1 MASTK
6 DLLIMMNQADSEG
19 RGPVDRCKR
28 CNKLTKEVLWQ
39 HGAKYLKDEWRDG
52 EEKWTPPIDENDA
65 WQRKFRYQR
74 QQGEEAWSWQGQ
86 EASSW
91 HERRH
96 TSWQGEEA
104 ERRHKSWQGEEASSW
119 HERRHTSWQG
129 EEAERRHTS
138 WQGEEA
144 SSWHGQGN
152 TWQKSKTRQE
162 TSWPQWPGKAM
173 YQNSRWW

>member
-28 CNKLTKEVLWQ
+28 CNKLTTEVLWQ

-74 QQGEEAWSWQGQ
+74 QQGKEAWSWQGQ

-104 ERRHKSWQGEEASSW
+104 ERRHK
-119 HERRHTSWQG
+119 
-129 EEAERRHTS
+129 S